1 MKDTF
6 QIILKRGDLGQLLD
20 GLRLR
25 SEAWEKTA
33 DYWEFGFSP
42 DDCFICEECSD
53 PYEARCIARYY
64 DTIIAEIEAQVKEQG
79 GRP

>member
-42 DDCFICEECSD
+42 DDCFICEGTAY
-53 PYEARCIARYY
+53 PTGPR
-64 DTIIAEIEAQVKEQG
+64 QGWGVFEQEG
-79 GRP
+79 KW